1 MQIIFAALDRL
12 EPIFEM
18 KLQEILRSDIIF
30 DTKLNQFDAVEN
42 RVFRLLFVYG
52 FQILDDVGFELSN
65 F

>member
-1 MQIIFAALDRL
+1 MQIIFAALERL

-18 KLQEILRSDIIF
+18 KLQEILRSNIIF